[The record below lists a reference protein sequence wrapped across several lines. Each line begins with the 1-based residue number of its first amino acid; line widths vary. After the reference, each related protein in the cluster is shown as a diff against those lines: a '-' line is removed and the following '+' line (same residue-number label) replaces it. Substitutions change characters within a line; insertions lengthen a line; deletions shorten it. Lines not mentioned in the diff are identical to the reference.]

1 MFKWLMVLLL
11 LLFVYHVREVF
22 PPFIV
27 GAIIA
32 YLLYPLVKFL
42 NQRWHFRPFWSVL
55 LIYFATGAVVGF
67 IAWHFWPVLVDEAT
81 NLFEQ
86 RREIVTNL
94 VDQVRQQFSLQIDVH
109 ETSDI
114 ILSQLQNS
122 IGKPE
127 EIVHFG
133 GVVSKSLLSILVC
146 AVTSVYML
154 ADNKRVGRFFM
165 RFVAP
170 EKRATVVSLAGQMDV
185 MFRKYVLGQLGLI
198 TLMSFIAFCILSCC
212 GIKYALLIALVTGF
226 LEIIPVLGPLLAIII
241 ASVFAVAQLGIS
253 HFWIV
258 PLWYWIARLLEDYVI
273 VPNTIGHAVELHPL
287 AVIFAVVVGETM
299 AGALGMLIAIPV
311 AASIKVVLDFCY
323 PPTTMAVPIEHKSP
337 LDKLFKNILPA
348 KQVDPQVERL
358 SADIET
364 IGAMHEGAQGIAP
377 HILIDKSTA
386 EHNVLH
392 MASGSINPIPGQ
404 LPEPLRVSPPEPAMA
419 AHLMD
424 APTPTRQVDTF
435 KQMASRVKGEATATD
450 KSNQQPTHPLPVQQ
464 ETLTGMAARIKTDKK
479 AAEEAEKASA
489 TPAAK
494 SETPAEVSDS
504 NQAPETD
511 PAHRSE
517 GTGTPTTAQPG
528 AAKPESAAAKSKSTT
543 ENSEPATTKSK
554 SVAAK
559 HESANESSESKK
571 ENSERAIK
579 EESKSESEPS
589 TRAQEKAS
597 ESALSETTAESEATV
612 APAPA
617 KEQAAESKKEMSTA
631 KDSKKDQQRGS

>member
-42 NQRWHFRPFWSVL
+42 NQRCGFRPFWSVL

-165 RFVAP
+165 RFVAL

-185 MFRKYVLGQLGLI
+185 MFRKYVLGQIGLI

-287 AVIFAVVVGETM
+287 AVIFAVIVGETM

-323 PPTTMAVPIEHKSP
+323 PPTTTVAVPSEHKSP
-337 LDKLFKNILPA
+337 LDKLFKNILPPS
-348 KQVDPQVERL
+348 KPPDPQVEKL
-358 SADIET
+358 QAEIDT
-364 IGAMHEGAQGIAP
+364 IGSMHEGAQGIAP
-377 HILIDKSTA
+377 HSQTSRSADETYAVKTT
-386 EHNVLH
+386 
-392 MASGSINPIPGQ
+392 SGSINPIPGE
-404 LPEPLRVSPPEPAMA
+404 LPEPATTNPPQPAVA
-419 AHLMD
+419 AHIMAD

-450 KSNQQPTHPLPVQQ
+450 KQQQPTHSLPVQQ
-464 ETLTGMAARIKTDKK
+464 ETLTGMAARIKMDQK
-479 AAEEAEKASA
+479 AAEKAANAPAKKNDSFTELSRKAALNAIEKGAAAKSLSEETPDEKADSA
-489 TPAAK
+489 AAAK
-494 SETPAEVSDS
+494 SE
-504 NQAPETD
+504 
-511 PAHRSE
+511 
-517 GTGTPTTAQPG
+517 
-528 AAKPESAAAKSKSTT
+528 SAGAKSTSPD
-543 ENSEPATTKSK
+543 ENAKLTDKEQLNSK
-554 SVAAK
+554 G
-559 HESANESSESKK
+559 
-571 ENSERAIK
+571 
-579 EESKSESEPS
+579 EPS
-589 TRAQEKAS
+589 TKVQQKAG
-597 ESALSETTAESEATV
+597 EEALSETTAESEAK
-612 APAPA
+612 PAPA
-617 KEQAAESKKEMSTA
+617 TVKKEAEATESKKETPKA
-631 KDSKKDQQRGS
+631 KDSKKDR